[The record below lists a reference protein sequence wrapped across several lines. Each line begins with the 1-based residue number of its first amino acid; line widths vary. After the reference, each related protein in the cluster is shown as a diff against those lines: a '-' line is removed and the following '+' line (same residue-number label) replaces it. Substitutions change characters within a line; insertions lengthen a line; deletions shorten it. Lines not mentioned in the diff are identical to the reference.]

1 MITKNTSLLSLI
13 FLLGISSF
21 SKAEILRM
29 EAVVNADT
37 LNVRKTNDTKSEI
50 ITSAKRNTKLNI
62 ITLSEDN
69 NWFKVEIGGRVGWV
83 DKKYVKTQVIGNPN
97 YKLVSS
103 IGNTGA
109 SSILTNSIKSTFNS
123 EYKYILNFSEKYNL
137 KIYDKN
143 NNFVNSIE
151 FSYPWV
157 LESKDLNNIVLTVD
171 DENNIY
177 TNNNDRN
184 TITKYDFKGLKNIN
198 IGSDVLGE
206 LSYIVYNPYDQNI
219 YSLDNSTKSIKSFN
233 KQGVVTKN
241 IFLSETR
248 VPKAFTINK
257 NDIYVLDY
265 PENET
270 TDYQVYYVNTYSF
283 VLRNN
288 YDTKARVVETI
299 SKGSILKN
307 DPDSRTYKNKIFID
321 NEQTKTKDLL
331 WGDFSDKEKK
341 FGIFDELKKVDVIG
355 HIDIY
360 SSNGNYKSNIT
371 LNDKWSLKSPD
382 RHRNNENDFIRKIKG
397 VIVDSNSNIIL
408 PILTNA
414 KNSSFTSL
422 NYYYLDKEDK
432 SYKISQPIPYDGNNL
447 TYFYDD
453 NIYTSISKG
462 HIISLNEN
470 GVEKEKIGITSPFKF
485 NLASNISFNNNQL
498 YVFDKMN
505 YSIGKY
511 DLNGEPIKVIYR
523 EQKSDLFNYDDIY
536 FSKSKIFALKSLVVE
551 DKKIGLE
558 IFDEKFNKLY
568 DKWLITLSNNI
579 SKPKISVN
587 ENEDIFIFATG
598 KYYNK
603 KVTLSMFTNKGHLLN
618 TWEKEADIGNIFTEE
633 DKKGIRYNSLKFLGF
648 DNKANIYL
656 LLKKGSENKIY
667 KVKISSQGGG
677 EVLKIFDADFL
688 GELVINEDKSVNRKL
703 TSSDIKSEILKIEE
717 GKQGFTYMMVK
728 DNLTRQVR
736 MAILDPSGMFWK
748 ETLFSSYPD
757 MNDFSLDQ
765 TDNLWFSQGNVLQ
778 KFANYN

>member
-1 MITKNTSLLSLI
+1 
-13 FLLGISSF
+13 
-21 SKAEILRM
+21 M
-29 EAVVNADT
+29 EAIVNADS
-37 LNVRKTNDTKSEI
+37 LNVRKSNDSKSEI
-50 ITSAKRNTKLNI
+50 VTSAKRNSRLNI

-69 NWFKVEIGGRVGWV
+69 NWYKVEIGGRIGWV
-83 DKKYVKTQVIGNPN
+83 DKKYVKTQVIGNSN
-97 YKLVSS
+97 YKLVST
-103 IGNTGA
+103 IGNTSTSA
-109 SSILTNSIKSTFNS
+109 ILSNSIKSTFND

-198 IGSDVLGE
+198 IGADVLGE
-206 LSYIVYNPYDQNI
+206 LSYIVYNQYDQSI
-219 YSLDNSTKSIKSFN
+219 YSLDNSTKSIKAFN
-233 KQGVVTKN
+233 KQGIVTKN

-248 VPKAFTINK
+248 VPKAFNISK

-265 PENET
+265 PENESS
-270 TDYQVYYVNTYSF
+270 DYQVYYVNTYSF

-288 YDTKARVVETI
+288 YDTKSRVVETI

-321 NEQTKTKDLL
+321 AEQTKTKDLL
-331 WGDFSDKEKK
+331 WVDFSDKEKK

-360 SSNGNYKSNIT
+360 TNDGNYKSNIT
-371 LNDKWSLKSPD
+371 LNDKWVLKSPD

-397 VIVDSNSNIIL
+397 IIVDSNSNIIL

-422 NYYYLDKEDK
+422 NYYYLNREDK
-432 SYKISQPIPYDGNNL
+432 SYKISQPIPYNGNNL
-447 TYFYDD
+447 TYLYDKEV
-453 NIYTSISKG
+453 YTSIAKG
-462 HIISLNEN
+462 NIISLNDN

-485 NLASNISFNNNQL
+485 NLASKLYFNNNKL

-536 FSKSKIFALKSLVVE
+536 FSKSKIFALKSLVIE
-551 DKKIGLE
+551 DKKLGLE
-558 IFDEKFNKLY
+558 IFDEKFSKLY
-568 DKWLITLSNNI
+568 DKWLITLSTE
-579 SKPKISVN
+579 SPQVKLAVN
-587 ENEDIFIFATG
+587 ENDEIFIFGIG

-603 KVTLSMFTNKGHLLN
+603 KISLSMFSNKGHLLN
-618 TWEKEADIGNIFTEE
+618 TWEKESDLGNIFTEE

-667 KVKISSQGGG
+667 KVKINSQGIG

-688 GELVINEDKSVNRKL
+688 GDLIINEDKSINRKL
-703 TSSDIKSEILKIEE
+703 TSSEIKSEIIKIEE
-717 GKQGFTYMMVK
+717 GKQGFTYIMVK
-728 DNLTRQVR
+728 DSLTRQVR
-736 MAILDPSGMFWK
+736 MAILDPSGMLWK
-748 ETLFSSYPD
+748 ETLFNSYPD